1 MQGFVLSPTS
11 LIGSRICSGAV
22 RSTRS
27 FNVCPTMASTLPNPT
42 STEDLSGIAANIKE
56 ITTPSDFQHT
66 GTSALKL
73 PAKSGSN
80 FFDDILT
87 SVFQI
92 GGKLLWPNDNVSS
105 NPPSPHMPHLHHRP
119 SDPSHSAARAFLPSL
134 SCGPSPPPSSSPPVR
149 AALPAARGRGKRA
162 RAVREGGKGGREGNT
177 PARRR
182 CWRWGT

>member
-1 MQGFVLSPTS
+1 MQGYVLSPTP

-22 RSTRS
+22 RPTRS
-27 FNVCPTMASTLPNPT
+27 FNFCPTMASTLPNPT

-105 NPPSPHMPHLHHRP
+105 NPPSPQHPQQVKPRWLDGFIRQ
-119 SDPSHSAARAFLPSL
+119 SKFGRTRDRI
-134 SCGPSPPPSSSPPVR
+134 PPPTR
-149 AALPAARGRGKRA
+149 KLAIALRSKREVEIWKRNKNARPRTTIDAPTGA
-162 RAVREGGKGGREGNT
+162 LE
-177 PARRR
+177 
-182 CWRWGT
+182 